1 LFFLGRKYG
10 ARVYTFPLIRRLWTP
25 ERIATAEDKIRR
37 NGKFICL
44 VARFMPGLRAPIYL
58 TAGIMGVK
66 PAVFLVSDGLAALV
80 SVPIWIYVGNW
91 FGENLDGVLAFAKKL
106 NTGVLAIL
114 AFSILGYFVYKKLS
128 SKRMKSSS

>member
-1 LFFLGRKYG
+1 
-10 ARVYTFPLIRRLWTP
+10 
-25 ERIATAEDKIRR
+25 
-37 NGKFICL
+37 
-44 VARFMPGLRAPIYL
+44 
-58 TAGIMGVK
+58 MGVK